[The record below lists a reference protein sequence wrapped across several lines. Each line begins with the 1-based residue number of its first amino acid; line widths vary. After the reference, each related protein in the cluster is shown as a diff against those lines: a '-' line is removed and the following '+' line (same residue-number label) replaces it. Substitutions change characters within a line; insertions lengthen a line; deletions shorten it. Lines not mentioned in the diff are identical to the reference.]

1 MWWTVLSFL
10 VSHKWAHL
18 SFNLRAHLDQE
29 REAVN
34 RPHHVLPLQH
44 LRALVEEE
52 VCLAE
57 AVWKRVPG
65 MCEPVF
71 VVVWI
76 AFRLTL
82 TSLGNSLLDRA
93 RER

>member
-1 MWWTVLSFL
+1 MCSSCFIFRIFF
-10 VSHKWAHL
+10 SA
-18 SFNLRAHLDQE
+18 
-29 REAVN
+29 REEEEKKHTAKTQ
-34 RPHHVLPLQH
+34 PSI
-44 LRALVEEE
+44 VEEE

-82 TSLGNSLLDRA
+82 TSLGNSLLDLD
-93 RER
+93 